1 MKAHPNKP
9 MLPTGI
15 TLKTRMSLWFTLVL
29 AVICAVLLVATA
41 AAYGVAARAAAR
53 TELTQAVED
62 EAQHLQKDH
71 EFVSRLRNGELE
83 QAGFLK
89 GTVQLMV
96 YGGDKEHVAGVFLFD
111 ELDGVDFSQDNT
123 PREVELEGHQYYVYD
138 AHVPVRHGDDL
149 WVRGIVRVETS
160 VWGLLSQNGALV
172 ALVLLLLAAAFF
184 GGRLL
189 AGRFLRPVR
198 EMDLAA
204 RDIQQSGDLSRRIP
218 VSEPKDELSD
228 LAEDVNHMLA
238 TLERNFEAERQ
249 FASSA
254 SHELRTP
261 VSVILANCE
270 YAEDDASSEEELRRV
285 IAAIHRQ
292 GVKMS
297 GIIEALLMLTRMDQ
311 GTEKY
316 GRARMDLSAF
326 VRGTCE
332 DFARMVPEEV
342 RVSCEVEDG
351 VEVVAN
357 ERLVGMAI
365 SNLLRNAVRYGCTS
379 DDGGNVRVSLE
390 ACDGMARVVVSDDGP
405 GIPDGERDRIW
416 EIFYRA
422 DESRSTEG
430 LGLGLPLVRK
440 IAEFH
445 GGRAY
450 VAASASDPGAT
461 FVIEL
466 PLLSSSC

>member
-1 MKAHPNKP
+1 MKTHPNKP
-9 MLPTGI
+9 MFPVGI
-15 TLKTRMSLWFTLVL
+15 SLKTRMSLWFTLVL

-41 AAYGVAARAAAR
+41 TAYGVAAQAAAR
-53 TELTQAVED
+53 TELIQTVED
-62 EAQHLQKDH
+62 EAQRLQKDH
-71 EFVSRLRNGELE
+71 EFVSSLRNGELE

-89 GTVQLMV
+89 GAVQLMV
-96 YGGDKEHVAGVFLFD
+96 YDEGKEHVAGMFVFD
-111 ELDGVDFSQDNT
+111 ELDSVDFSQTDT
-123 PREVELEGHQYYVYD
+123 PREIELEGHRYYVYD
-138 AHVPVRHGDDL
+138 AHVIVRHEDDL

-160 VWGLLSQNGALV
+160 VWGLLSQNGANVVLV
-172 ALVLLLLAAAFF
+172 ILLLVAAFF

-332 DFARMVPEEV
+332 DFVRVAPEGV

-351 VEVVAN
+351 IEVVAN
-357 ERLVGMAI
+357 EKLVGMAV
-365 SNLLRNAVRYGCTS
+365 SNLLRNAVRYGCTPT
-379 DDGGNVRVSLE
+379 DGGNVRVSLE
-390 ACDGMARVVVSDDGP
+390 DCGGMAHIVVSDDGP
-405 GIPDGERDRIW
+405 GIPADECDRIW
-416 EIFYRA
+416 ELFYRA

-450 VAASASDPGAT
+450 VSAPASGSGAT
-461 FVIEL
+461 FVLEL
-466 PLLSSSC
+466 PLLSNPC